1 MPGLDLQ
8 SAMSLGRLDHRFR
21 VLAVCAAGIFIAVF
35 DTSSSIVALPTLA
48 AELATDL
55 PTAQWVILGNALTIA
70 VLLVPMGRLSD
81 LIGRKRIYVLGC
93 CLFALGALLGAFASS
108 IYALIGARVFV
119 GVGSAMTQGTATA
132 IVVGHFEAH
141 ERARMLG
148 LQMTGVGLGAI
159 AGPALGGFIVGTAG
173 WRALFV
179 ITAVTML
186 AIAVA
191 AQRTLKRRAKRP
203 PQTGPVFDLKGA
215 ALFSTFLAAGLL
227 TLTHA
232 PEAGWLAMETFVG
245 IGLCAALLLT
255 FIVVE
260 RRQQEPMLDLALFR
274 NGTFALGSLSAVV
287 VFMGISAMRFL
298 APFFLQSVRGFSPA
312 QVGLLLLPGAVVTAV
327 ASPFAGRLA
336 DRFGV
341 RLFATVGF
349 AVTTAGV
356 FMFAV
361 LDTATPAWFMVGSL
375 MVLALGMSAFSAP
388 NSASIINSVDADSHG
403 LAAGF
408 INLSRNTGNVLG
420 IAFATAVVTLMM
432 ARAGVPPSLA
442 AVDTAAGQDVF
453 VAFTSGVR
461 AAAIALI
468 GLSLPVLAVLS
479 ASIRRREAHEIS
491 ARGPELPHE

>member
-1 MPGLDLQ
+1 MPF
-8 SAMSLGRLDHRFR
+8 GRLDHRYR
-21 VLAVCAAGIFIAVF
+21 VLAVCAAGIFVAVF

-108 IYALIGARVFV
+108 IYALISARVFV
-119 GVGSAMTQGTATA
+119 GIGSAMTQGTATA
-132 IVVGHFEAH
+132 ILVGNFEVH

-173 WRALFV
+173 WRTLFV
-179 ITAVTML
+179 LTAITMF
-186 AIAVA
+186 AIAIA

-203 PQTGPVFDLKGA
+203 PQTGPVFDFKGA
-215 ALFSTFLAAGLL
+215 LLFSTFLAAGLL

-232 PEAGWLAMETFVG
+232 PEAGWVATETLGG
-245 IGLCAALLLT
+245 IGLCAMALAA
-255 FIVVE
+255 FVVVE
-260 RRQQEPMLDLALFR
+260 RRQAAPMLDLALFR
-274 NGTFALGSLSAVV
+274 NGTFAIGSLSAVV

-341 RLFATVGF
+341 GLCATVGF
-349 AVTTAGV
+349 VVTTAGL
-356 FMFAV
+356 FAFAV
-361 LDTATPAWFMVGSL
+361 LDTATPAWFLVGSL
-375 MVLALGMSAFSAP
+375 MILALGMSAFSAP

-408 INLSRNTGNVLG
+408 INLCRNTGNVLG
-420 IAFATAVVTLMM
+420 IAFGTAIVTLMM
-432 ARAGVPPSLA
+432 ARAGVPPSLV
-442 AVDTAAGQDVF
+442 AVDAAAGQNVF
-453 VAFTSGVR
+453 AAFMSGVR
-461 AAAIALI
+461 TAALALI
-468 GLSLPVLAVLS
+468 ALSLPVLFFLIATV
-479 ASIRRREAHEIS
+479 RRRDRIS
-491 ARGPELPHE
+491 VRVPAAPRR

>member
-1 MPGLDLQ
+1 
-8 SAMSLGRLDHRFR
+8 MSLGGLDPRYR

-81 LIGRKRIYVLGC
+81 LIGRKRIYVVGC
-93 CLFALGALLGAFASS
+93 CLFALGALLGAFSGS
-108 IYALIGARVFV
+108 IYTLIGARAFV
-119 GVGSAMTQGTATA
+119 GIGSAMTQGTATA
-132 IVVGHFEAH
+132 IVVGNFEAH

-179 ITAVTML
+179 ITAITMFVI
-186 AIAVA
+186 AIA

-203 PQTGPVFDLKGA
+203 AQTGPVFDFKGA
-215 ALFSTFLAAGLL
+215 LLFSTFLAAGLL

-232 PEAGWLAMETFVG
+232 PEAGWLATETLGG
-245 IGLCAALLLT
+245 IGLCAAALAG

-260 RRQQEPMLDLALFR
+260 RRQPDPMLNLALFR
-274 NGTFALGSLSAVV
+274 NGAFALGSFSAVV

-298 APFFLQSVRGFSPA
+298 APFFLQSVRGFTPA

-349 AVTTAGV
+349 GVTTAGL
-356 FMFAV
+356 FAFAV
-361 LDTATPAWFMVGSL
+361 LDTTTPATFMVVSL

-388 NSASIINSVDADSHG
+388 NSASIINSVDAGSHG

-408 INLSRNTGNVLG
+408 INLCRNTGNVLG
-420 IAFATAVVTLMM
+420 IAFGTAIVTLMM
-432 ARAGVPPSLA
+432 ARAGLPPSLA
-442 AVDTAAGQDVF
+442 AVDVAAGQNVF
-453 VAFTSGVR
+453 GAFTLGVR
-461 AAAIALI
+461 TAAIALI
-468 GLSLPVLAVLS
+468 ALSLPVLAVLTLS
-479 ASIRRREAHEIS
+479 VN
-491 ARGPELPHE
+491 ARAPAVPRQ

>member
-1 MPGLDLQ
+1 MP
-8 SAMSLGRLDHRFR
+8 LGRLDHRYR

-93 CLFALGALLGAFASS
+93 CLFALGALLGAFTSS

-119 GVGSAMTQGTATA
+119 GIGSAMTQGTATA
-132 IVVGHFEAH
+132 ILIGNFDVT
-141 ERARMLG
+141 ERARVLG
-148 LQMTGVGLGAI
+148 MQMTGVGLGAI
-159 AGPALGGFIVGTAG
+159 AGPSLGGFIVGTAG

-179 ITAVTML
+179 ITAITML
-186 AIAVA
+186 VIAIA

-203 PQTGPVFDLKGA
+203 PQTGPVFDFRGA
-215 ALFSTFLAAGLL
+215 LLFSTFLAAGLL

-232 PEAGWLAMETFVG
+232 PEAGWLSIETLG
-245 IGLCAALLLT
+245 GSGLCAAALAA

-260 RRQQEPMLDLALFR
+260 RRQREPMLDLALFR

-349 AVTTAGV
+349 GVTTAGL
-356 FMFAV
+356 FAFAV

-375 MVLALGMSAFSAP
+375 MILALGMSAFSAP

-408 INLSRNTGNVLG
+408 VNLCRNTGNVLG
-420 IAFATAVVTLMM
+420 IAFGTAVVTLMM
-432 ARAGVPPSLA
+432 ARAGMPPSLA
-442 AVDTAAGQDVF
+442 AIDEAAGQTVF
-453 VAFTSGVR
+453 TAFTSGVR
-461 AAAIALI
+461 TAAIALI
-468 GLSLPVLAVLS
+468 ALALPVLAILARSVN
-479 ASIRRREAHEIS
+479 ARAPAAPRR
-491 ARGPELPHE
+491 

>member
-1 MPGLDLQ
+1 MPP
-8 SAMSLGRLDHRFR
+8 GRLNHRSR

-81 LIGRKRIYVLGC
+81 LVGRKRIYVLGC
-93 CLFALGALLGAFASS
+93 CLFALGALLGAFAGS
-108 IYALIGARVFV
+108 IYTLIGARAFV
-119 GVGSAMTQGTATA
+119 GIGSAMTQGTATA
-132 IVVGHFEAH
+132 IVVGNFEVH
-141 ERARMLG
+141 ERARTLG

-179 ITAVTML
+179 ITSITML
-186 AIAVA
+186 AIAIA
-191 AQRTLKRRAKRP
+191 AQRTLQRRAKRP
-203 PQTGPVFDLKGA
+203 PQTGPVFDFKGA
-215 ALFSTFLAAGLL
+215 LLFSTFLAAGLL

-232 PEAGWLAMETFVG
+232 PEAGWLATETLGG
-245 IGLCAALLLT
+245 IGLCLAALAA
-255 FIVVE
+255 FIFVE
-260 RRQQEPMLDLALFR
+260 RRQAQPMLDLALFR
-274 NGTFALGSLSAVV
+274 NGTFALGSFSAVV

-327 ASPFAGRLA
+327 VSPFAGRLA

-349 AVTTAGV
+349 AVTTAGL
-356 FMFAV
+356 FAFTV

-375 MVLALGMSAFSAP
+375 MILALGMSAFSAP

-408 INLSRNTGNVLG
+408 INLCRNTGNVLG
-420 IAFATAVVTLMM
+420 IAFGTAIVTLMM
-432 ARAGVPPSLA
+432 ARSGVPPSLA
-442 AVDTAAGQDVF
+442 AVDLAAGQTVF
-453 VAFTSGVR
+453 AAFTLGVR
-461 AAAIALI
+461 TAAVALI
-468 GLSLPVLAVLS
+468 ALSLPVLAVLTLTVN
-479 ASIRRREAHEIS
+479 ARAPAVPRR
-491 ARGPELPHE
+491 